1 MSRASAPQKNPNPK
15 SALTPVTRKPRNFMT
30 RMNKMIATMVRSIEA
45 LYTATRVPASLKAAL
60 VALLLLVPAAHAAS
74 LLPNGEQTFL
84 DDNGDPLAGGSVYF
98 YIPTTSTPKDTWQDP
113 NQVSLNTNPVVLD
126 SAGRAI
132 IYGSGSYRQV
142 VKDSLGNTIWDQL
155 TADPSGTAAS
165 WGGTSGG
172 TANAQTVT
180 AGAFSG
186 NSGQVI
192 WFLAG
197 FTNTSATTLT
207 VGTNSPI
214 SIYKDIS
221 TGPSPLTGGEIVANN
236 VVGVV
241 YEATAGRFHLIE
253 TPGFI
258 STVPVTVASA
268 TTTNILGTPNS
279 QIAISGTATITSF
292 GTGVNRAPI
301 FVRATGAFTITYN
314 ATSLITPTGENMPV
328 QVGDTFV
335 VVSDAS
341 SNARI
346 IQYTRAGGVATT
358 RTATDAS
365 NFTIAAAAS
374 SNALTISLKTLTG
387 ADPSAAD
394 PVYLTFRRDVASE
407 GYTTIDRVT
416 SALSVTVSSGSTLGT
431 SNSTAFRFWVVAVNN
446 GGTVA
451 LGVVNTLSGTNI
463 MALADYLVKS
473 TTAEGGAGAAD
484 SAQVI
489 YTASALT
496 SKRIRLLGYVDYSS
510 GLATAGTY
518 ASAPDVIQYYGPG
531 IPLPG
536 DIIQT
541 VRTDTGA
548 VATGTTVI
556 PYDDTIPQS
565 GEGDQYMSQA
575 ITPTATANLLQVTTQ
590 AALSVSAT
598 QNGPAMALFQDAN
611 ANALAVMA
619 EALDSNATAYPF
631 YLTYSALAGT
641 TSATTFKVR
650 AGPATA
656 ATMTFNGVG
665 GARKFG
671 GVMNSFIQVQEIM
684 R

>member
-60 VALLLLVPAAHAAS
+60 VAMLLLVPAAHAAS

-98 YIPTTSTPKDTWQDP
+98 YIPTTSTPKNTWQDSG
-113 NQVSLNTNPVVLD
+113 QVTLNTNPVVLD

-197 FTNTSATTLT
+197 FTNTGSVTLT
-207 VGTNSPI
+207 VGSNSPI
-214 SIYKDIS
+214 SVYKDLS

-258 STVPVTVASA
+258 STVPTTIASA
-268 TTTNILGTPNS
+268 TTTNILGATTS
-279 QIAISGTATITSF
+279 QVTVSGTATITSL

-301 FVRATGAFTITYN
+301 FVKASGAFTLTYN
-314 ATSLITPTGENMPV
+314 ATSLILPGLKDIPV
-328 QVGDTFV
+328 AAGDTFI

-341 SNARI
+341 SNATVFN
-346 IQYTRAGGVATT
+346 YTRASASVPSNTGDPRPPGG
-358 RTATDAS
+358 R
-365 NFTIAAAAS
+365 
-374 SNALTISLKTLTG
+374 LTLT
-387 ADPSAAD
+387 
-394 PVYLTFRRDVASE
+394 
-407 GYTTIDRVT
+407 
-416 SALSVTVSSGSTLGT
+416 
-431 SNSTAFRFWVVAVNN
+431 
-446 GGTVA
+446 
-451 LGVVNTLSGTNI
+451 
-463 MALADYLVKS
+463 
-473 TTAEGGAGAAD
+473 
-484 SAQVI
+484 
-489 YTASALT
+489 
-496 SKRIRLLGYVDYSS
+496 
-510 GLATAGTY
+510 
-518 ASAPDVIQYYGPG
+518 
-531 IPLPG
+531 
-536 DIIQT
+536 
-541 VRTDTGA
+541 
-548 VATGTTVI
+548 TGTPVL
-556 PYDDTIPQS
+556 
-565 GEGDQYMSQA
+565 
-575 ITPTATANLLQVTTQ
+575 TANVT
-590 AALSVSAT
+590 AATSVFYTPYKGSSYPSYDGT
-598 QNGPAMALFQDAN
+598 TWSNRPISELT
-611 ANALAVMA
+611 L
-619 EALDSNATAYPF
+619 ALDSNAAHTGYQQSGKNFDLCLYNDNGTDRLVSLPAWTSDTARASSLAFLNGILTNSGSVTAKYDTSASTLTIAANRCTYVGVMRASANGQTQMNANPAAASGGGNAQLLLWNYYNRVVTEAVSIENNSWTYATSTWRSADNNANNRVSVIVGQNEDSVYAHWQVPASNGSAAASIPAAGIGLDATNALATNAIAGRYQIDSNNNAEVSSVF
-631 YLTYSALAGT
+631 VGQIGLGFHYLQALERSDTGTITYSC
-641 TSATTFKVR
+641 
-650 AGPATA
+650 
-656 ATMTFNGVG
+656 NG
-665 GARKFG
+665 
-671 GVMNSFIQVQEIM
+671 NYNCQLQVHLPM
-684 R
+684 